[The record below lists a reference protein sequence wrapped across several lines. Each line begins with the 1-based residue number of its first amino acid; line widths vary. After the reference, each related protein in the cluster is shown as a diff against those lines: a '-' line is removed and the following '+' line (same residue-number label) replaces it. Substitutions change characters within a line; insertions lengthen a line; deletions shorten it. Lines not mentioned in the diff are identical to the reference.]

1 MKNLL
6 IALLFILF
14 VGCTKD
20 EVPPL
25 DSCNSCVTNF
35 KCGYI
40 FQIENLWTDCNKI
53 SITTTNVLGEEI
65 IIISDCIN
73 DLDILDYNI
82 DDWFCKD

>member
-14 VGCTKD
+14 VGCIKD
-20 EVPPL
+20 EVTPL
-25 DSCNSCVTNF
+25 DSCNSCVTSF

-40 FQIENLWTDCNKI
+40 FKIENLW
-53 SITTTNVLGEEI
+53 
-65 IIISDCIN
+65 SDCIN

>member
-14 VGCTKD
+14 VGCIKD
-20 EVPPL
+20 EVTPL

-40 FQIENLWTDCNKI
+40 FQIENLWTDCNKM

-65 IIISDCIN
+65 IIISNCIN